1 MSTARQTILAA
12 IARANTDRPAADIRA
27 DAAGLIERFAQL
39 RPDFHGQTLLMRFV
53 DKATSDRVTATVQQL
68 DNIASVPAAVAD
80 YLDSNSLGRR
90 LALQP
95 RALLAGLDWA
105 GIDITSTLETNEEV
119 ALTLADMGVAETGSV
134 VFLSAPD
141 APVLMNFLPLHH
153 LVVLRQS
160 TLLSHLEDVFDRIG
174 QNAAAQPRSINIVTG
189 TSGTADIEARNV
201 RGAHGPRFMHIMIAP
216 DYE

>member
-12 IARANTDRPAADIRA
+12 IACASTDRPSPMIRTEA
-27 DAAGLIERFAQL
+27 DALIAAPARL
-39 RPDFHGQTLLMRFV
+39 RPEFHAQPLLDRFV
-53 DKATSDRVTATVQQL
+53 EKATSERVTATVQQII
-68 DNIASVPAAVAD
+68 DMAAIPAAVVE
-80 YLDSNSLGRR
+80 YLDRNGLARR

-95 RALLAGLDWA
+95 RARLAGLDWS
-105 GIDITSTLETNEEV
+105 GISVGFAPGPDEPA
-119 ALTLADMGVAETGSV
+119 ALTMADLGVAETGSV
-134 VFLSAPD
+134 AFLSAPD

-153 LVVLRQS
+153 LVVLRQT

-201 RGAHGPRFMHIMIAP
+201 RGAHGPRFMHIMIVP
-216 DYE
+216 D

>member
-1 MSTARQTILAA
+1 MSTARQTILSA

-53 DKATSDRVTATVQQL
+53 GKATSDRVTATVQQL

-80 YLDSNSLGRR
+80 YLDNNSLGRR

-105 GIDITSTLETNEEV
+105 GIDITSTLEANEEV

-160 TLLSHLEDVFDRIG
+160 TLLSHLEDVFGRIG
-174 QNAAAQPRSINIVTG
+174 QNAATQPRSINIVTG

-201 RGAHGPRFMHIMIAP
+201 RGAHGPRFMHIIIVA
-216 DYE
+216 D